1 MADNTSLQTFVHAA
15 LSRGQS
21 KDAVSR
27 ALAQAGWSGEDVAS
41 ALREYADV
49 DFPIPVPKPRP
60 SLTARDAFTYLVM
73 FAALYV
79 AAFGLGQ
86 LLYGLIDLGFPAPEH
101 NEWRRDW
108 VAQSIRWAIA
118 MLAVGGP
125 VFVLMVRSNERA
137 VRRNPAMRT
146 SPVRRWLTYLTLA
159 IVSGVLIGDAITLI
173 YRFLSGDF
181 TIRFGLKALTLA
193 GISGGVFLHYL
204 RDLRRDEQDAPS

>member
-1 MADNTSLQTFVHAA
+1 MADNTSLQRFVHEA
-15 LSRGQS
+15 LGRGQS
-21 KDAVSR
+21 KGAVSKV
-27 ALAQAGWSGEDVAS
+27 LAEAGWSKEDIAS

-49 DFPIPVPKPRP
+49 DFPLPVPRPRP

-86 LLYGLIDLGFPAPEH
+86 LLYGLIDVGFPAPER
-101 NEWRRDW
+101 NEWWSNR
-108 VAQSIRWAIA
+108 VTQSIRWAIA

-125 VFVLMVRSNERA
+125 VFVLMVRANERSVA
-137 VRRNPAMRT
+137 RYPAMRT

-159 IVSGVLIGDAITLI
+159 VASALLIGDAITLI

-204 RDLRRDEQDAPS
+204 RDLRRDEEEAPS